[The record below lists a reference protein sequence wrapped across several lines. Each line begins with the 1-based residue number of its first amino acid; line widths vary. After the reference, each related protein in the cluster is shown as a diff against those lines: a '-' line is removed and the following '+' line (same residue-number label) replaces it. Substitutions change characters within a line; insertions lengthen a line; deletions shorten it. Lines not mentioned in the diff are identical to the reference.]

1 MYLEIKSFFSNK
13 IIRLVLIISI
23 ILSIFTVYYIFEN
36 GDRSE
41 GTINYLRQEIVTDK
55 KYYDDLVTNIEMY
68 TPTKYR
74 YLKEEYIKSKDWEIA
89 AGERQLD
96 LYLDGYR
103 KNERELQKLSIY
115 FNLYYMAI
123 QTDYERGYEYPTQV
137 FKDEIENYLDLS
149 ELPFDLYALED
160 LHNVSWSNVN
170 SGIESETDREE
181 LHAGYEVNKKNLE
194 RDFFLYKNNLR
205 EVDETSLS
213 PWTYLA
219 YTYSFKTTK
228 VQLFVPLL
236 IMLSTY
242 MLIYSRKEKSLDLIK
257 LKAVKKSKIY
267 IHYLKIILSLS
278 LIILLV
284 PDLLAILFMG
294 IKNGFYGL
302 KNPIGMYMEGLKSLY
317 PYENIGIGA
326 NIRGLGLILGT
337 GFNSL
342 GNIMDFQGITNI
354 EFYKFL
360 LLSTV
365 PSILKL
371 IFFISLGISI
381 GLLIKNNTI
390 SLLVSSL
397 ITLFAILSNKSGYLR
412 KPFNIFAL
420 DSGWNITLGHTNF
433 SWLGSVLGL
442 SLGIIIV
449 VAVSLLVLNKKE
461 LDWEKS

>member
-1 MYLEIKSFFSNK
+1 MYLELKSFFSNK

-23 ILSIFTVYYIFEN
+23 ILSFFTVYYIFEN

-41 GTINYLRQEIVTDK
+41 GSINYLRQAIVNDK
-55 KYYDDLVTNIEMY
+55 KYYDDVVTNIEMY

-74 YLKEEYIKSKDWEIA
+74 YLKEEYIKSMDWEIETE
-89 AGERQLD
+89 ERELD

-103 KNERELQKLSIY
+103 KNEQELQKLSIY

-160 LHNVSWSNVN
+160 LHNVGWSNVN
-170 SGIESETDREE
+170 YGIASEIDREE
-181 LHAGYEVNKKNLE
+181 IHEGYEVNKKNLE

-213 PWTYLA
+213 PWTYLL
-219 YTYSFKTTK
+219 YSYSFRLTK

-257 LKAVKKSKIY
+257 LKADKKSKIY
-267 IHYLKIILSLS
+267 SHYLKIILSLS
-278 LIILLV
+278 LIILLI
-284 PDLLAILFMG
+284 PDLLAIIFMG

-302 KNPIGMYMEGLKSLY
+302 KNPIGIYMEGLKSLY
-317 PYENIGIGA
+317 PYENIGVGSR
-326 NIRGLGLILGT
+326 IRGLGRIVAT
-337 GFNSL
+337 GYNSL
-342 GNIMDFQGITNI
+342 GKPMDFQGLINI

-360 LLSTV
+360 LLSFV
-365 PSILKL
+365 PSFLKL
-371 IFFISLGISI
+371 VFFISLGVSI

-412 KPFNIFAL
+412 KPFNIFTL
-420 DSGWNITLGHTNF
+420 DSGWNITLGFTNF

-449 VAVSLLVLNKKE
+449 VAVSILILNKRE
-461 LDWEKS
+461 LD

>member
-1 MYLEIKSFFSNK
+1 MYLELKSFFSNK
-13 IIRLVLIISI
+13 IIRLVLIASI
-23 ILSIFTVYYIFEN
+23 ILSCFYVYTVIEN
-36 GDRSE
+36 GDNVDNS
-41 GTINYLRQEIVTDK
+41 INNTRREIVNNK
-55 KYYDDLVTNIEMY
+55 KYYDDIVTSIEMY
-68 TPTKYR
+68 TPEKYR
-74 YLKEEYIKSKDWEIA
+74 YLKDEYIKSLDWEIKA
-89 AGERQLD
+89 DERYLD
-96 LYLDGYR
+96 LLLDGYR
-103 KNERELQKLSIY
+103 KNEKGLRKLIIY

-170 SGIESETDREE
+170 NKESEEDRES
-181 LHAGYEVNKKNLE
+181 LHRAYEENKKGVE
-194 RDFFLYKNNLR
+194 RKFFLYKNNLR

-219 YTYSFKTTK
+219 Y
-228 VQLFVPLL
+228 
-236 IMLSTY
+236 
-242 MLIYSRKEKSLDLIK
+242 IYSYTSTKTQIFLPLIILLASYLMIFCRKEKSLDLIK
-257 LKAVKKSKIY
+257 LKADKKSKIY
-267 IHYLKIILSLS
+267 SHYLKIILSLS

-302 KNPIGMYMEGLKSLY
+302 KNPIGIYVEGLRFFN
-317 PYENIGIGA
+317 PYEHIFSGA
-326 NIRGLGLILGT
+326 GTRGLGLVY
-337 GFNSL
+337 
-342 GNIMDFQGITNI
+342 GIGYYPDGYVMAFPGLSNI

-360 LLSTV
+360 LLSIV

-371 IFFISLGISI
+371 VFFISLGVSI
-381 GLLIKNNTI
+381 GLLIKNTTI

-397 ITLFAILSNKSGYLR
+397 ITLFTVLSASLNALKTPY
-412 KPFNIFAL
+412 NIFSL

-442 SLGIIIV
+442 SLGIIV
-449 VAVSLLVLNKKE
+449 VLVVSLVVLNKKE

>member
-1 MYLEIKSFFSNK
+1 MYLELKSFFSNK

-23 ILSIFTVYYIFEN
+23 ILSIFMVYNIFEN

-41 GTINYLRQEIVTDK
+41 GAINYLRQEIVTDK
-55 KYYDDLVTNIEMY
+55 KYYDDKITSIEMY
-68 TPTKYR
+68 TPDKYR
-74 YLKEEYIKSKDWEIA
+74 YLKDEYIKSKDWEIETQ
-89 AGERQLD
+89 ERRLD

-103 KNERELQKLSIY
+103 KNEQELRKLSIY

-170 SGIESETDREE
+170 SFIRKEIDREE
-181 LHAGYEVNKKNLE
+181 LHDGYEVNKKKLE

-205 EVDETSLS
+205 EVDNKSLS

-219 YTYSFKTTK
+219 FTYSFKLNK

-257 LKAVKKSKIY
+257 LKADKKSKIY
-267 IHYLKIILSLS
+267 THYLKIILSLC

-302 KNPIGMYMEGLKSLY
+302 KNPIGMYVEGLKSLY
-317 PYENIGIGA
+317 PYENISSGA
-326 NIRGLGLILGT
+326 SIRGLGLIVGT

-342 GNIMDFQGITNI
+342 GHLIDFLGLTNI

-371 IFFISLGISI
+371 VFFISLGVSI

-397 ITLFAILSNKSGYLR
+397 ITLFTVLSANLYGLKTPY
-412 KPFNIFAL
+412 NIFSF

-442 SLGIIIV
+442 SIGIIIV
-449 VAVSLLVLNKKE
+449 VSVSLLVLNKKE
-461 LDWEKS
+461 LD

>member
-13 IIRLVLIISI
+13 IIRLILIASI
-23 ILSIFTVYYIFEN
+23 ILSVFMVYNIFEN
-36 GDRSE
+36 GDNSE
-41 GTINYLRQEIVTDK
+41 GAINYLRQEIVTDK
-55 KYYDDLVTNIEMY
+55 KYYDDKITSIEMY
-68 TPTKYR
+68 TPEKYR
-74 YLKEEYIKSKDWEIA
+74 YLKDEYIKSKDWEIEA
-89 AGERQLD
+89 EERKLD

-103 KNERELQKLSIY
+103 KNEQELRKLSIY
-115 FNLYYMAI
+115 SSLYYMAI

-160 LHNVSWSNVN
+160 LHNVGWSNVN
-170 SGIESETDREE
+170 SFIKKEKDREE
-181 LHAGYEVNKKNLE
+181 AHAGYEINKKNLE

-205 EVDETSLS
+205 EVDDRSLS

-219 YTYSFKTTK
+219 YTYSFYSTK
-228 VQLFVPLL
+228 FELFVPLL

-257 LKAVKKSKIY
+257 LKADKKLKIY
-267 IHYLKIILSLS
+267 SHYLKIVLSLS

-284 PDLLAILFMG
+284 PDILAILFMG

-302 KNPIGMYMEGLKSLY
+302 KNPIGMYVEGLKSLH

-337 GFNSL
+337 GYSSL
-342 GNIMDFQGITNI
+342 GHLIEFLCLTNI

-365 PSILKL
+365 PSLLKL
-371 IFFISLGISI
+371 VFFISLGVSI

-390 SLLVSSL
+390 SLLASSL
-397 ITLFAILSNKSGYLR
+397 ITLFTILSNKSGYLR

-420 DSGWNITLGHTNF
+420 DSGWNITLGFTNF

-442 SLGIIIV
+442 SLGIIVV

-461 LDWEKS
+461 LD

>member
-13 IIRLVLIISI
+13 IIKLVLIISI

-36 GDRSE
+36 GDNLES
-41 GTINYLRQEIVTDK
+41 TINYIRQDIVTFK
-55 KYYDDLVTNIEMY
+55 KNYDNGVTSVEMY
-68 TPTKYR
+68 TPKKYKH
-74 YLKEEYIKSKDWEIA
+74 LKEEYIKSMDWLIEV
-89 AGERQLD
+89 EEKRVD
-96 LYLDGYR
+96 LLLDGYR
-103 KNERELQKLSIY
+103 KNENELRKLWIY
-115 FNLYYMAI
+115 LTLYYMSL
-123 QTDYERGYEYPTQV
+123 QTDYERGYEYSTQV

-170 SGIESETDREE
+170 SIKSEEDREV
-181 LHAGYEVNKKNLE
+181 LHKAYEVERKILE
-194 RDFFLYKNNLR
+194 RKFFLYKNNLR
-205 EVDETSLS
+205 EVDFTSLS

-219 YTYSFKTTK
+219 YTYSFISTK
-228 VQLFVPLL
+228 VQLFIPLL

-257 LKAVKKSKIY
+257 LKADKKSKIY
-267 IHYLKIILSLS
+267 THYLKIILSLF
-278 LIILLV
+278 LIILIV
-284 PDLLAILFMG
+284 PDILAILFMG

-302 KNPIGMYMEGLKSLY
+302 KNPIGIYMEGLKSFY
-317 PYENIGIGA
+317 PYENLGIGA
-326 NIRGLGLILGT
+326 NIRGLGSIFAT
-337 GFNSL
+337 GFFSSDEPMGFL
-342 GNIMDFQGITNI
+342 GLENI

-360 LLSTV
+360 LLSIV

-371 IFFISLGISI
+371 IFFISLGVSI
-381 GLLIKNNTI
+381 GLIIKNNTI

-397 ITLFAILSNKSGYLR
+397 ITLFTVLSANLYGLKTPY
-412 KPFNIFAL
+412 NIFSL

-449 VAVSLLVLNKKE
+449 ISVSLLVLNKKE
-461 LDWEKS
+461 LDWKKV

>member
-1 MYLEIKSFFSNK
+1 MYLELKSFFSNK
-13 IIRLVLIISI
+13 IIRLVLIASI
-23 ILSIFTVYYIFEN
+23 ILSGFYVYTVIEN
-36 GDRSE
+36 GDNVGNS
-41 GTINYLRQEIVTDK
+41 INYIRRDIVEYK
-55 KYYDDLVTNIEMY
+55 KYYDDAVTSIEMY
-68 TPTKYR
+68 TPTNYR
-74 YLKEEYIKSKDWEIA
+74 YLKDEAIKARTWEIEA
-89 AGERQLD
+89 RERKLD
-96 LYLDGYR
+96 LLLDGYR
-103 KNERELQKLSIY
+103 KNEQELRKLSIY
-115 FNLYYMAI
+115 FNLYYMSLQA
-123 QTDYERGYEYPTQV
+123 DYENGYKYSTQV

-160 LHNVSWSNVN
+160 IHNVSWSNIN
-170 SGIESETDREE
+170 SIESEEYREA
-181 LHAGYEVNKKNLE
+181 LHKAHEEQRKTLE
-194 RDFFLYKNNLR
+194 RDFFLLKNNLR
-205 EVDETSLS
+205 EVDSASLS

-219 YTYSFKTTK
+219 YTYSSKLTK

-242 MLIYSRKEKSLDLIK
+242 MLIYARKEKSLDLIK
-257 LKAVKKSKIY
+257 LKADKKSKIY
-267 IHYLKIILSLS
+267 THYLKIILSLS

-284 PDLLAILFMG
+284 PDLLAIIFMG

-302 KNPIGMYMEGLKSLY
+302 KNPIGIYVEGLKSLY
-317 PYENIGIGA
+317 PYENLGIGA
-326 NIRGLGLILGT
+326 RVRGLGQV
-337 GFNSL
+337 N
-342 GNIMDFQGITNI
+342 GIGYYPNGDIIEFPRLTNI

-371 IFFISLGISI
+371 VFFISLGVSI

-397 ITLFAILSNKSGYLR
+397 ITLFTVLSASLNGLKTPY
-412 KPFNIFAL
+412 NIFSL

-449 VAVSLLVLNKKE
+449 VAVSLLVLNKGE
-461 LDWEKS
+461 LD